1 MPDVPV
7 VYMVEPTNENI
18 RAIVKDAQN
27 DLYDYIIVNF
37 TRPASPE
44 KIEAFAQAMV
54 QADQVHKVLKI
65 ESDFIGGY

>member
-37 TRPASPE
+37 TKPASP
-44 KIEAFAQAMV
+44 
-54 QADQVHKVLKI
+54 D
-65 ESDFIGGY
+65 